1 MRDFMLEASISM
13 EGNAMETS
21 DVYTQVFQSLM
32 PLIQIAIGDIVI
44 RHKIVNVHANHLS
57 KPGFLSVLPPGE
69 IIPWN

>member
-1 MRDFMLEASISM
+1 MD
-13 EGNAMETS
+13 TS

-32 PLIQIAIGDIVI
+32 PLVQIAIGDIVI

>member
-32 PLIQIAIGDIVI
+32 PLICEG
-44 RHKIVNVHANHLS
+44 HARDAL
-57 KPGFLSVLPPGE
+57 
-69 IIPWN
+69 